1 LCPEQKYRK
10 SRKKAEPES
19 PSNFYAISPPEAE
32 SIDAAQPTPVHPA
45 EESQPYLLLPL
56 HLELAVLEKR
66 RTDILDQLAILSGG
80 CPSRPH
86 EEQAGIPQIQQQLHG
101 QRDYYNTELEA
112 KKPATDE
119 CKNETKATAAR
130 HL

>member
-56 HLELAVLEKR
+56 HLELAVLEK
-66 RTDILDQLAILSGG
+66 TDTSTSNLLSSLGAVHQDHMKNKREYHKSSNNCMDSVIIIILS
-80 CPSRPH
+80 
-86 EEQAGIPQIQQQLHG
+86 
-101 QRDYYNTELEA
+101 
-112 KKPATDE
+112 
-119 CKNETKATAAR
+119 
-130 HL
+130 